1 MISESYLHQQQMLH
15 DNPAYGVASL
25 HFAPLVAAV
34 VRSAK
39 PQSLCDYGAGKMLLL
54 PALQAEGV
62 SVPEYLP
69 YDPAFPQ
76 YGDAVP
82 ADLVCCIDVLE
93 HIEPEYLDAVLKHLA
108 SLTKKFAFLTVHT
121 APAKKVLSD
130 GRNAHLIIE
139 PMSWWTSVLGRY
151 LEIVTYEQD
160 EHPNAFWVLATP
172 SVRPN

>member
-1 MISESYLHQQQMLH
+1 MISESYLQQQQMLH

-34 VRSAK
+34 VRAAK
-39 PQSLCDYGAGKMLLL
+39 PTSLCDYGAGKMLLL

-76 YGDAVP
+76 YGEAVP

-93 HIEPEYLDAVLKHLA
+93 HIEPEYLDAVLKHLV
-108 SLTKKFAFLTVHT
+108 SLTKKWAFLTVHT
-121 APAKKVLSD
+121 GPAKKILSD
-130 GRNAHLIIE
+130 GRNAHLIVE
-139 PMSWWTSVLGRY
+139 PMTWWTSTLARY
-151 LEIVTYEQD
+151 FEIVSCEQD
-160 EHPNAFWVLATP
+160 EQPEEFWVLATP
-172 SVRPN
+172 RRV